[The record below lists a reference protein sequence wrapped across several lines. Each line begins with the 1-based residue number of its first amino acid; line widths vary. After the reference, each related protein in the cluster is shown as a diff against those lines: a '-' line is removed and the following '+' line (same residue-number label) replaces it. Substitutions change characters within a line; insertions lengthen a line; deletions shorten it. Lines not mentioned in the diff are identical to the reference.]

1 MGLLDKINPRA
12 TVSSVIHHA
21 LLGGIV
27 GAVGATVCCLAMLV
41 RLSLAECWPRLV
53 ALTLL
58 LTLSSMFVS
67 AVFEWQV
74 PEDSIPLLDLAFRLE
89 RRFGVRISRDQLLKM
104 GMRNEPWD
112 ISVGELF
119 IFIRAEAPQSG
130 VLDLDLDAEV
140 VWQIY
145 QRAISDAFGIEAQN
159 VTKDKLL
166 GHDLGA
172 W

>member
-1 MGLLDKINPRA
+1 MGLLEKLNPRA

-21 LLGGIV
+21 LVGGIV
-27 GAVGATVCCLAMLV
+27 GAVGATVYCLAMPG
-41 RLSLAECWPRLV
+41 RQSPAEYWPRLV
-53 ALTLL
+53 VLTLL
-58 LTLSSMFVS
+58 SMFVA

-74 PEDSIPLLDLAFRLE
+74 PEDSIDVLDLAFRLE

-104 GMRNEPWD
+104 GMRNDPWD

-119 IFIRAEAPQSG
+119 IFIRAEAPQFG
-130 VLDLDLDAEV
+130 VLDLDVDAEV
-140 VWQIY
+140 VWRNY
-145 QRAISDAFGIEAQN
+145 QRAISDALGIEAQE
-159 VTKDKLL
+159 VTKDKWL